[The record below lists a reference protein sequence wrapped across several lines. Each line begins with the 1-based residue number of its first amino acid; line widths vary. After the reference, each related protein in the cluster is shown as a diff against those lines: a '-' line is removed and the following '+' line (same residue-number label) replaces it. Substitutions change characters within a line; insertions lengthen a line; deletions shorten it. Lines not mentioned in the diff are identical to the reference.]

1 MKSLAD
7 RAVDLAEWVREASSW
22 EEWEEVKE
30 KEQESQRSVQEERW
44 LWRRLEESDREQAK
58 AERYNNLKKSRTI
71 AKAREKMK
79 VGKEQPGIMDKLRRV
94 ASEGRVQGG
103 AAKEPGVRCQGDGDV
118 QLGRSQV

>member
-1 MKSLAD
+1 MKSLAV

-58 AERYNNLKKSRTI
+58 AERYNNPKK
-71 AKAREKMK
+71 AEKM
-79 VGKEQPGIMDKLRRV
+79 LRQER
-94 ASEGRVQGG
+94 R
-103 AAKEPGVRCQGDGDV
+103 
-118 QLGRSQV
+118 